1 MSEHVWKCLNIEEY
15 FQICPNPLHVL
26 IVIPGLLH
34 CIVSQFNEVYSLK
47 ELFSPKEFVFLKKNF
62 FIVAGSIWFVFCF
75 LFLLPWLEKICDI
88 RMSFFPTN
96 DCYLKVVSIYNCNI
110 QSQRLRS
117 HLSNLF
123 FFFCS
128 SCFWLHLT

>member
-1 MSEHVWKCLNIEEY
+1 MSGHVWILRNIFKSVRIPCMSLLWSLVY
-15 FQICPNPLHVL
+15 FIALFL
-26 IVIPGLLH
+26 SSMKFIVWRNCFLRR
-34 CIVSQFNEVYSLK
+34 S
-47 ELFSPKEFVFLKKNF
+47 LFSWKKKDF
-62 FIVAGSIWFVFCF
+62 SIVAGSIWFVFCF

-128 SCFWLHLT
+128 SCFWLHVT

>member
-1 MSEHVWKCLNIEEY
+1 MSENVWILRNIFKSVRIPCMSLLWSLVY
-15 FQICPNPLHVL
+15 FIALFL
-26 IVIPGLLH
+26 SSMKFIVWRNCFLRR
-34 CIVSQFNEVYSLK
+34 S
-47 ELFSPKEFVFLKKNF
+47 LFSWKKKDF

>member
-1 MSEHVWKCLNIEEY
+1 MSENVWILRNIFKSVRIPCMSLLWSLVY
-15 FQICPNPLHVL
+15 FIALFL
-26 IVIPGLLH
+26 SSMKFIVWRNCFLRR
-34 CIVSQFNEVYSLK
+34 S
-47 ELFSPKEFVFLKKNF
+47 LFSWKKKDF

-128 SCFWLHLT
+128 SCFRLHLT